1 MGLLSWSDRTKKKR
15 KLYVMGERK
24 ITCMLF
30 IDFFFCL
37 AEVFYSFKELSLLSY
52 FLPSVVVIQHDNRDV
67 RKRSGRRERGKSY
80 GRKLTSKRAQNLNL

>member
-37 AEVFYSFKELSLLSY
+37 AEVFYSFKDSLSY
-52 FLPSVVVIQHDNRDV
+52 FFTF
-67 RKRSGRRERGKSY
+67 RSRHS
-80 GRKLTSKRAQNLNL
+80 T